1 MNNRLDFELTRRGIA
16 TGRERAKDYIKSG
29 MILVNGKLITKAS
42 APVSENDEIVVHG
55 ETLKY
60 VGRGGL
66 KLEGAINAFSLD
78 LSGCVCTDLGASTGG
93 FTDCMLQNSADKV
106 FAIDVGH
113 DQLVERLKSDNRVIN
128 IEGLNVKDLH
138 SDTLGE
144 AIDFVAS
151 DLSFISCRYAADAAS
166 RILKPDGKAVI
177 LIKPQFEVG
186 RSALSKTGVVRD
198 KKDHVNCLG
207 SLILYFESV
216 GLKILNLTYSPI
228 KGGDGNIEYLAHLVK
243 SNDFTSKS
251 FDYKLIV
258 NEAFAHHKGKE

>member
-16 TGRERAKDYIKSG
+16 TGRERAKEYIKSG
-29 MILVNGKLITKAS
+29 MIFVNGKLITKAS
-42 APVSENDEIVVHG
+42 TPVSESDEIVVHG
-55 ETLKY
+55 ETLRY

-78 LSGCVCTDLGASTGG
+78 LSGCVCADLGASTGG

-128 IEGLNVKDLH
+128 IEGMNVKDLY

-144 AIDFVAS
+144 VVDFVTS

-228 KGGDGNIEYLAHLVK
+228 KGGDGNIEYLAYLVK
-243 SNDFTSKS
+243 SDDFTSES

-258 NEAFAHHKGKE
+258 NEAFVHHKGRE